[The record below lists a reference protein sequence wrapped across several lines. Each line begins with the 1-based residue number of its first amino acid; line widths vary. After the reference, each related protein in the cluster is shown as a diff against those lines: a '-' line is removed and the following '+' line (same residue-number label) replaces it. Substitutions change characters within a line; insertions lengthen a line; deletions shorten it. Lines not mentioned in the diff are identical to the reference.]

1 MNTHIK
7 KTLVAL
13 TAVTLLLGA
22 TLVSFANDK
31 FNPEVI
37 KISPPKPTLY
47 ISKDN
52 TDLDNSATPVLIS
65 AGVDEDYANVL
76 SDHLE
81 ISYED
86 NKIKFDVKPVL
97 RDGKVMIPLSA
108 VLKSMDY
115 KYEWKSKTFSVDI
128 MKGAQFTT
136 IYIGKNEYFK
146 NKMAPR
152 PLSSSPILIDGRTL
166 VPVEFFNEIL
176 GLNISVKENSISFS
190 KGEMAV
196 HSGYITEITKDE
208 DGNSTITLTTKKD
221 STDMMD
227 MIIIHTRKGET
238 IFNNSNMQVD
248 EFVNVISPM
257 FMTMSIPAQT
267 SGIVIY

>member
-7 KTLVAL
+7 KALVAL

-31 FNPEVI
+31 LDPEVI
-37 KISPPKPTLY
+37 NIEAPKPTLY

-52 TDLDNSATPVLIS
+52 TNVDEKATPVLIS
-65 AGVDEDYANVL
+65 ADISVDYANVL
-76 SDHLE
+76 SEYLE

-86 NKIKFDVKPVL
+86 NKIEFDVKAVIK
-97 RDGKVMIPLSA
+97 DGKVMIPLSA
-108 VLKSMDY
+108 VLKAMDY
-115 KYEWKSKTFSVDI
+115 KYEWKSESFSVDI

-136 IYIGKNEYFK
+136 IYIDRNEYFK

-152 PLSSSPILIDGRTL
+152 PLSASPILIGGRTL
-166 VPVEFFNEIL
+166 VPVEFFSEIL
-176 GLNISVKENSISFS
+176 NLDISVKENSIAFS
-190 KGEMAV
+190 EGGVAV
-196 HSGYITEITKDE
+196 HSGYITEIIKDE

-221 STDMMD
+221 SKEMMD
-227 MIIIHTRKGET
+227 MIIIHTKKGET
-238 IFNNSNMQVD
+238 IFNNSNIKVG